1 MYHKIIQD
9 HLACI
14 SQPQQV
20 ALRHNYIIH
29 NIIVNSQYS
38 SESSYVSYT
47 ALLFPFNWGYSFF
60 WVGFWGGIPTGV
72 PTPLSPSC
80 FCERSPFPP
89 YSPLCWH
96 WTTGCSSPH
105 SSNVRTYNYHC
116 IGISPYCYRDSRAL
130 TASSRYTSSCCP
142 SGSLNSIWAHIF
154 VIMYA
159 IISPTI
165 FGCLLLMSAT

>member
-1 MYHKIIQD
+1 MGPLSRGYG
-9 HLACI
+9 
-14 SQPQQV
+14 
-20 ALRHNYIIH
+20 
-29 NIIVNSQYS
+29 IIVNSQYS

-105 SSNVRTYNYHC
+105 SSNDVRTYNYHC

-130 TASSRYTSSCCP
+130 TASSRYASSCCP
-142 SGSLNSIWAHIF
+142 GGSFKFNLGSHFCDHVCHHISNNFWMSF
-154 VIMYA
+154 VNICY
-159 IISPTI
+159 INPE
-165 FGCLLLMSAT
+165 LL